1 MTHKIVIEL
10 EFSVGTGW
18 TTGKS
23 IQIDSDSCQI
33 LSSCCDWIAPICIF
47 KCFNWALRREQDFH
61 LWTNRNA
68 ITWQTKHLL
77 GSLFRTNRIRRNS
90 IAKPMNTMDNL
101 KESAI
106 LLQFI
111 KQVCVNFGDS
121 LTATKRLLPLDWTIS
136 SKVYRHVQLHL
147 FKRNRYLTLR
157 RCDGGRNSFPSC

>member
-1 MTHKIVIEL
+1 MPNSFLLLRLDSANLHIQMFQLGAEK
-10 EFSVGTGW
+10 GTGLPLVD
-18 TTGKS
+18 KS
-23 IQIDSDSCQI
+23 
-33 LSSCCDWIAPICIF
+33 
-47 KCFNWALRREQDFH
+47 KCNH
-61 LWTNRNA
+61 LIWLL
-68 ITWQTKHLL
+68 QTKHRL

-111 KQVCVNFGDS
+111 KQVYVNFGEI